1 MSENNLDM
9 PKKDTLLDK
18 VELRPIADLV
28 FNPDNPREIKDEEIA
43 ALADS
48 IAAHPRYFTARPVIL
63 SDRTGVLIII
73 AGEQRTKAAQYLGR
87 KEVPTILLSGL
98 TEEEESE
105 IMIRDNTHAGKWNV
119 AALVKKWAGKPLA
132 QWGVEHT
139 FIQKQ
144 DWEKAAR
151 ISDENAPEDPALFY
165 RITVK
170 IPSTFSNDRAEIIA
184 AIREALGKYEGAVV
198 GGA

>member
-1 MSENNLDM
+1 M

-63 SDRTGVLIII
+63 SDRTGVLMII

-98 TEEEESE
+98 SEEEEGE
-105 IMIRDNTHAGKWNV
+105 IMIRDNTHSGKWSEAKLRKWSNENLHRWNTPGWQV
-119 AALVKKWAGKPLA
+119 A
-132 QWGVEHT
+132 
-139 FIQKQ
+139 
-144 DWEKAAR
+144 
-151 ISDENAPEDPALFY
+151 DENALKGLFENHEAKPKPTFLVVEIPVGEDPE
-165 RITVK
+165 
-170 IPSTFSNDRAEIIA
+170 P
-184 AIREALGKYEGAVV
+184 IREAIANILTAWPKCKVK
-198 GGA
+198 